1 MNSPIT
7 WLLSGFLAALF
18 LVSGALL
25 DGPDDLQMLEA
36 TAHDLADARAHARD
50 LAQEHARQQAGTPTT
65 TR

>member
-1 MNSPIT
+1 MTSPIT
-7 WLLSGFLAALF
+7 WILAGFLAALF

-25 DGPDDLQMLEA
+25 DGPDELQLQEA

-50 LAQEHARQQAGTPTT
+50 LAQDHARQQAGTPIT